1 VRNIFAHLKDSVFK
15 RKDYFEEENCIMKK
29 FLALVLALAMAL
41 SLAAC
46 GGSGNNTAGSNA
58 GNNSGSG
65 DNASAGDSGSAP
77 AETIKLT
84 VWGAE
89 EDQTLLSDLVEKF
102 KAAHPDQTFDI
113 TIGVESESTAKD
125 TILTDI
131 EAAAD
136 VFAFANDQLNDL
148 VAAGALQALDSNMD
162 AALTNFAG
170 KTLDDVKAAN
180 AEASVAAAT
189 QDGTMY
195 AFPMGA
201 GNNYFLFY
209 DSSRISAEQAASW
222 DTLLDAAAAAG
233 SKVGMTLASGWYNA
247 SFFLGAG
254 FNVDLNEDGTT
265 AMDWNG
271 TSSKGYTGVQV
282 TEGMLNITGHSAFQ
296 AIPDNGNSA
305 EIASG
310 NVCAIVSG
318 SWDAGAAQDVWGDGY
333 AAAKL
338 PTFTVNGEQV
348 QQGCFSGFKLMGV
361 NAHSKQTGWAVLLAE
376 FLTNEEA
383 QAARFEAR
391 QLAPTNLVAG
401 ASDAVTANVA
411 IAASVA
417 QDAYGVLQRVSGK
430 YWDPAKT
437 FGEMVA
443 QGSLKVGDTAGIQ
456 AALDNLVEGA
466 TAPLD

>member
-1 VRNIFAHLKDSVFK
+1 
-15 RKDYFEEENCIMKK
+15 MKK
-29 FLALVLALAMAL
+29 FLALVLTLIMAL
-41 SLAAC
+41 SLVAC
-46 GGSGNNTAGSNA
+46 GGSNNSSA

-65 DNASAGDSGSAP
+65 DSAGSDDAAGSAST
-77 AETIKLT
+77 ETIKLT

-89 EDQTLLSDLVEKF
+89 EDQTLLGELVEKF

-136 VFAFANDQLNDL
+136 VFAFANDQLSDL

-162 AALTNFAG
+162 AALSNFAG

-180 AEASVAAAT
+180 AEASVEAAT

-201 GNNYFLFY
+201 GNNYFLLY
-209 DSSRISAEQAASW
+209 DSSRISAEQAESW
-222 DTLLDAAAAAG
+222 DTLLAAAAEAG

-282 TEGMLNITGHSAFQ
+282 VEGMLTIAGNSAFQ

-305 EIASG
+305 EISSG

-318 SWDAGAAQDVWGDGY
+318 SWDAGAAQEIWGDGY

-338 PTFTVNGEQV
+338 PTFTVNGDQV
-348 QQGCFSGFKLMGV
+348 QMGCFSGFKLMGV

-383 QAARFEAR
+383 QAARFETR

-401 ASDAVTANVA
+401 SSEEVAADVT

-417 QDAYGVLQRVSGK
+417 QDAYGVIQRVSGK
-430 YWDPAKT
+430 YWDPSKT
-437 FGEMVA
+437 FGEMIA
-443 QGSLKVGDTAGIQ
+443 QGTLKVGDTDGIQ
-456 AALDNLVEGA
+456 TALDNLVEGA
-466 TAPLD
+466 TAPVD